1 MVETLAG
8 RTNVSNA
15 HFPNASLPIIFSFG
29 ENVMFFNH
37 YPQLKGIKEAG
48 QFAQDNIVNFMQNTT

>member
-1 MVETLAG
+1 M
-8 RTNVSNA
+8 
-15 HFPNASLPIIFSFG
+15 
-29 ENVMFFNH
+29 H